1 MQYKWLVVV
10 GSLALS
16 VTPFPVS
23 AEDFEGVLHMAT
35 THAGAGTS
43 SKMDWY
49 LKNDKARVE
58 VARADGQATVMI
70 FDATTRT
77 MQMAMPGT
85 KNYMVINL
93 SGARGEHIREALDKQ
108 TVERT
113 GRTDKIVGYSCE
125 VWRIIDKEGDRLKND
140 ICVAKG
146 FGKAA
151 SFWVDPKEMKRSSQ
165 PSWVKQL
172 VDEGGFGL
180 RSIHYDEAG
189 KESSRMEVTS
199 LERKTLDSS
208 LFSFPADW
216 VKQDMMGMQ
225 ERMKAMRE
233 QSNRDPK
240 TSPK

>member
-1 MQYKWLVVV
+1 M
-10 GSLALS
+10 
-16 VTPFPVS
+16 
-23 AEDFEGVLHMAT
+23 
-35 THAGAGTS
+35 
-43 SKMDWY
+43 
-49 LKNDKARVE
+49 
-58 VARADGQATVMI
+58 
-70 FDATTRT
+70 
-77 MQMAMPGT
+77 
-85 KNYMVINL
+85 
-93 SGARGEHIREALDKQ
+93 
-108 TVERT
+108 
-113 GRTDKIVGYSCE
+113 
-125 VWRIIDKEGDRLKND
+125 
-140 ICVAKG
+140 AKG

-233 QSNRDPK
+233 QKQQGSEDFSKMMEHMKKRKSETRGAETAAGEGAESQPDVKDMMKQLGEMMKKSQPPQ
-240 TSPK
+240 SGQ